1 MESHNRR
8 VRTDWEIRP
17 TRRDI
22 ETVCCGLTVSI
33 LTIANSPVLLDFVVL
48 SVAAFVAGA
57 INSVAG
63 GGTLITFPALV
74 SVLGHDPL
82 SQVIANATNTVA
94 LCPGSATGAWAY
106 RRELGAARG
115 WLQLL
120 LAPSVLGG
128 IAGAIALVYAPEN
141 VFALLVPWLIL
152 AATLLFLLQPSIA
165 RWTGIGRPQPSPST
179 MRIIA
184 TLAFQFLV
192 ALYGGY
198 FGAGIGILTL
208 SALALMGLSDI
219 HQMNAVKTVLATS
232 INGVAVVIFIVEDKV
247 DWQLG
252 LPMIA
257 TGMLGGYLGARV
269 ARSLNR
275 NLVRRVVVAIGFS
288 LAAYYF
294 WKNWGVSI

>member
-1 MESHNRR
+1 
-8 VRTDWEIRP
+8 
-17 TRRDI
+17 
-22 ETVCCGLTVSI
+22 
-33 LTIANSPVLLDFVVL
+33 VLLDFVVL

-120 LAPSVLGG
+120 LVPSVLGG
-128 IAGAIALVYAPEN
+128 IAGAIALVRAPEN

-152 AATLLFLLQPSIA
+152 GATLLFLLQPSIA

-179 MRIIA
+179 MRIVA

-232 INGVAVVIFIVEDKV
+232 INGVAVVIFIVQDKV

-257 TGMLGGYLGARV
+257 AGMLGGYLGARV

-275 NLVRRVVVAIGFS
+275 NLVRRVVIAIGFC

-294 WKNWGVSI
+294 WKNWA